1 MKETWKPRDGNRYL
15 VIPQG
20 FTAMDIGCLDAF
32 VALAEWKNIERL
44 EQEQCANPSSLP
56 QVPIPSRFFQRV
68 LEMRATAPEMDM
80 PVAGPMGH
88 SCFISKL
95 PPELHPAVTHVAQE
109 SAPSVG
115 LDERVAVFCGDPRY
129 LIMKEM
135 TLLPFI
141 SRIFGGHVEPDH
153 FVTASMRHSQDLES
167 MVAWARLEHLRP
179 HQVRLFFAE
188 DFVLEPETAFRG
200 LARFLGIDHAC
211 DVLPT
216 IMHQLPQLCS
226 KGLFQQCNGPEIEFI
241 EHLTGRFEQELAKLP
256 MDIQRSWQDQVSNLI
271 NLPNARLSTLGRLV
285 AAHERWSYHDGGL
298 LIVPS
303 FANRAPLQLVVS
315 AETESSVDSA
325 TLQTISAPIDRARKK
340 GSAEIGEGRRWHEL
354 HHHLAFPVD
363 SIDVWSPSWTTFR
376 HLTHLTLGFKKQFS
390 LLNFSNAFVLVHRNY
405 MKLRV
410 QHRFRFVAVA
420 IFSTMK
426 FAHSTRSCLSCLPG
440 PGTWWARRVLIT
452 TRGENGEKLCCK
464 WAPPSRTLKLCC

>member
-1 MKETWKPRDGNRYL
+1 VHKELHKNLMSADEQVFTEPWGFPHKRLGPHRFAPFVSTNAIAVMKETWKPRDGNRYL

-285 AAHERWSYHDGGL
+285 AAHERWELPRWWIAHCAQL
-298 LIVPS
+298 CKPCT
-303 FANRAPLQLVVS
+303 FA
-315 AETESSVDSA
+315 
-325 TLQTISAPIDRARKK
+325 
-340 GSAEIGEGRRWHEL
+340 
-354 HHHLAFPVD
+354 
-363 SIDVWSPSWTTFR
+363 
-376 HLTHLTLGFKKQFS
+376 
-390 LLNFSNAFVLVHRNY
+390 
-405 MKLRV
+405 
-410 QHRFRFVAVA
+410 
-420 IFSTMK
+420 
-426 FAHSTRSCLSCLPG
+426 
-440 PGTWWARRVLIT
+440 
-452 TRGENGEKLCCK
+452 TRGLCRNGELCGFCH
-464 WAPPSRTLKLCC
+464 APDHQRSNRPSKKERQRRDRRRQAMARTPSPPGLSS